1 MEYNVIQLLGQDEM
15 AKEVK
20 RLKAVQINSLPPG
33 THSDGDNLL
42 LRVRDSGSRSWV
54 FRYNILREELI
65 EKSSCKWE
73 KYLKSLASF
82 EFLGIYYFWGCSRLA

>member
-1 MEYNVIQLLGQDEM
+1 MEYNVIQLFGKDEWKDEM

-20 RLKAVQINSLPPG
+20 RLKAVQINSLLPG

-54 FRYNILREELI
+54 FRYKQNGRAIEL
-65 EKSSCKWE
+65 
-73 KYLKSLASF
+73 
-82 EFLGIYYFWGCSRLA
+82 G